1 MVVERASGSSAS
13 ARGNKGPAEQPAP
26 SAARQRCSLAHTC
39 EYLAQELK
47 SGLRA
52 PGAAER
58 DTLKTDD
65 RRAMFVG
72 EADPADEIEARDS
85 REDANLEE

>member
-1 MVVERASGSSAS
+1 MLNVPAAAGPVHVARRALLSS
-13 ARGNKGPAEQPAP
+13 
-26 SAARQRCSLAHTC
+26 QRRRPLANDAIGRIL